1 MDLETQY
8 LGVVT
13 VAQILS
19 NNFLGKTGNRLT
31 FEVFLIHWI
40 CRSLFRHG
48 TSHGSRP
55 WGQSSWLRHP
65 LQCAMQYAVCFCSF
79 VVCCCNFLRSDWSK
93 IIKRVETMD
102 SNCKWSCNRSTE
114 ELFTY
119 NRENFKFDQD
129 QRIEREARWRR
140 AFIHHSFLHLW
151 MFFLCFVKSFKTTFL
166 SPHSWKFWRHC
177 AWRCKSSAL
186 NCSERSLVLAVSCV
200 FSFLLAYLQS
210 LQSSSFQPHFLVG
223 QPFIRQ
229 DVRDLVELTVDRM
242 DVYHLVPWFV
252 GEFYVFWK

>member
-1 MDLETQY
+1 MAAGLGAKVAGSDIHYSVPCNMQY
-8 LGVVT
+8 VFVVLWFAVAIFYVVT
-13 VAQILS
+13 DQRSSNVLKRWIRIANGVA
-19 NNFLGKTGNRLT
+19 
-31 FEVFLIHWI
+31 
-40 CRSLFRHG
+40 
-48 TSHGSRP
+48 
-55 WGQSSWLRHP
+55 
-65 LQCAMQYAVCFCSF
+65 
-79 VVCCCNFLRSDWSK
+79 
-93 IIKRVETMD
+93 
-102 SNCKWSCNRSTE
+102 NRSTE

-210 LQSSSFQPHFLVG
+210 LQSSLQPHFLVG

>member
-1 MDLETQY
+1 MAAGLGAKVAGSDIHYSVPCNMQY
-8 LGVVT
+8 VFVVLWFAVAIFYVVT
-13 VAQILS
+13 
-19 NNFLGKTGNRLT
+19 
-31 FEVFLIHWI
+31 
-40 CRSLFRHG
+40 
-48 TSHGSRP
+48 
-55 WGQSSWLRHP
+55 
-65 LQCAMQYAVCFCSF
+65 
-79 VVCCCNFLRSDWSK
+79 
-93 IIKRVETMD
+93 
-102 SNCKWSCNRSTE
+102 
-114 ELFTY
+114 
-119 NRENFKFDQD
+119 D
-129 QRIEREARWRR
+129 QRSSNVLKRWIRIANGVATAQPRSSSPTIEKISNLIKTSGLRER
-140 AFIHHSFLHLW
+140 W

-252 GEFYVFWK
+252 GRILCFLEIKFCHIYLLILFRLCQNVVSTLTV